1 MSVIE
6 IRNLSFTYEGSSEP
20 VFDGVSFIIDS
31 NWKLGF
37 VGRNGKGKT
46 TLLKILLGECEY
58 SGSLISSEVFQYFPR
73 IIPEEKWDSTAD
85 ELIEEA
91 YPGRES
97 WRILAE
103 IDKLGMDAEL
113 MYRPY
118 RTLSFGERTRI
129 QLAALFSGDNEFLLI
144 DEPTN
149 HLDEETKEQIKKYLN
164 SKKGFILVSHDRD
177 VLDACTDHTLALNRS
192 SIDVC
197 KGNFSSWYE
206 NKEKRDHD
214 EAVRNEVL
222 LREIKQLEAS
232 ARKTR
237 EHADSIESKKI
248 GFDPVKDHDRSIAT
262 RSYLGAKSKT
272 LQSRV
277 GSMLERQSRDIEEK
291 KGLLKDIEKISDLKL
306 LPKQFRAGSIVRA
319 KDMSIAYDGRIICR
333 GIDFEIKSGDRV
345 LLKGRNGSGKS
356 SIIKAL
362 LRQSGR
368 YADPVIKKETENLS
382 IEGELYLA
390 PSAVISYCSQD
401 TSFMKG
407 TPVEFA
413 EQNGID
419 KTLLFTILRK
429 LDFERSLFESDIR
442 EYSEGQKK
450 KTAIAASLSQSADLY
465 IWDEP
470 LNYIDIY
477 SRMQIEKL
485 LNTYKPTMLFVE
497 HDSCFAEKIAT
508 LTVKTETV
516 L

>member
-177 VLDACTDHTLALNRS
+177 VLDACTDHTLAPFRAECFLQKLRR
-192 SIDVC
+192 ILLHFYILERVLELIT
-197 KGNFSSWYE
+197 GAP
-206 NKEKRDHD
+206 
-214 EAVRNEVL
+214 AVAVDAPMRTPTVDIHPAGTMVIRQDPFCIHKVHLLSPSLL
-222 LREIKQLEAS
+222 LR
-232 ARKTR
+232 T
-237 EHADSIESKKI
+237 
-248 GFDPVKDHDRSIAT
+248 
-262 RSYLGAKSKT
+262 
-272 LQSRV
+272 
-277 GSMLERQSRDIEEK
+277 
-291 KGLLKDIEKISDLKL
+291 
-306 LPKQFRAGSIVRA
+306 IVYH
-319 KDMSIAYDGRIICR
+319 K
-333 GIDFEIKSGDRV
+333 
-345 LLKGRNGSGKS
+345 RNVFS
-356 SIIKAL
+356 
-362 LRQSGR
+362 
-368 YADPVIKKETENLS
+368 T
-382 IEGELYLA
+382 
-390 PSAVISYCSQD
+390 
-401 TSFMKG
+401 
-407 TPVEFA
+407 
-413 EQNGID
+413 
-419 KTLLFTILRK
+419 
-429 LDFERSLFESDIR
+429 
-442 EYSEGQKK
+442 
-450 KTAIAASLSQSADLY
+450 
-465 IWDEP
+465 
-470 LNYIDIY
+470 
-477 SRMQIEKL
+477 
-485 LNTYKPTMLFVE
+485 TY
-497 HDSCFAEKIAT
+497 SCFFCM
-508 LTVKTETV
+508 
-516 L
+516 